1 MREEHSSP
9 TSSLT
14 DERHDTVS
22 QTEDRHCVQKTWIQK
37 MDLKEQKSFSDEINT
52 ACIKNHQLLLQSM

>member
-22 QTEDRHCVQKTWIQK
+22 GMGHEMKKGSLV
-37 MDLKEQKSFSDEINT
+37 L
-52 ACIKNHQLLLQSM
+52 

>member
-22 QTEDRHCVQKTWIQK
+22 SGQGAKNTSHFHIVT
-37 MDLKEQKSFSDEINT
+37 LLHPSSTSFAKPSFKANGRF
-52 ACIKNHQLLLQSM
+52 ACCSS